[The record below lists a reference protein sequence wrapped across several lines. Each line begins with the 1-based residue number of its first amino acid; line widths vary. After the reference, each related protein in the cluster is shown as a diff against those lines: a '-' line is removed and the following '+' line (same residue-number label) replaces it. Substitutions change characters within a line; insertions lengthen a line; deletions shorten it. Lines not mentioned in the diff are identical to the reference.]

1 MQHSSL
7 RSGSVQA
14 HCLRLNPG
22 EDLVQALQDAAK
34 SAIANT
40 RNAGSAFV
48 LSAVGSL
55 SDVTLRLAS
64 ASCAEDNS
72 KGNVTRRWCEQME
85 VVSLVGTFTPTGA
98 KHLHMSVANAEGNT
112 FGGHLVAGT
121 VFTTLELILGTI
133 EDVYFTRVLDDRTG
147 YSELVI
153 RAADPSIVLNR
164 VIHTITETRSRLLK
178 MTEQNILMATW
189 WCSHL

>member
-7 RSGSVQA
+7 PSGSVQA

-64 ASCAEDNS
+64 ASCAEGNS
-72 KGNVTRRWCEQME
+72 KSNETRRWCERLE

-98 KHLHMSVANAEGNT
+98 KHLHMSVANAQGDT

-133 EDVYFTRVLDDRTG
+133 ADVNFSRVLDDRTG
-147 YSELVI
+147 YSELVV
-153 RAADPSIVLNR
+153 RAVDPSVLLNR
-164 VIHTITETRSRLLK
+164 VIHTINEERSKLLK
-178 MTEQNILMATW
+178 MTERNMSMAIFG
-189 WCSHL
+189 CSYL